1 MVSPA
6 SHRISVPGGTQV
18 LSRSLLVFVY
28 GALTL
33 FGWLSH
39 TIPLTIC
46 FLQLRIA
53 EPYNPKTACCFGLG
67 FSHFARHYFGNH
79 FFSSG
84 YLDVSVP
91 QVPFLYLCVQY
102 RMLEVRSS
110 GFPHSDIPGSA
121 LVHSSPRLFAVSHVL
136 LRHLA
141 PRHPP

>member
-1 MVSPA
+1 MDSPA
-6 SHRISVPGGTQV
+6 SCRISVPGSTQGT
-18 LSRSLLVFVY
+18 SRSLFAFAY

-33 FGWLSH
+33 SGWLSH
-39 TIPLTIC
+39 TIPLALSFVTPHC
-46 FLQLRIA
+46 W
-53 EPYNPKTACCFGLG
+53 PYNPSTARCTGLG

-91 QVPFLYLCVQY
+91 QVPLVYLLIQY
-102 RMLEVRSS
+102 TILEVRSS

-121 LVHSSPRLFAVSHVL
+121 LVHSSPRLFAVTHVL
-136 LRHLA
+136 RRHLA